1 MGEHLDRKHAIK
13 LLEEDPDTLKTLISQ
28 CAIRKEDAQILYM
41 VHIEQHD
48 QYYMEEGHSGG
59 RGRYTVRGEY
69 SRDGGYYGD
78 YEDGDSYRRRD
89 DRGRYTRD
97 GGYSQDMGDSY
108 GRHWVR
114 GHYSRDDGKNDMME
128 RIRRMMEGA
137 DPEERKAAERMIR
150 NMGG

>member
-1 MGEHLDRKHAIK
+1 MYKAAEDFKRFYHEITEDGIHPHNIEMAYWAMVGHEKALKSCI
-13 LLEEDPDTLKTLISQ
+13 LEEQ
-28 CAIRKEDAQILYM
+28 
-41 VHIEQHD
+41 
-48 QYYMEEGHSGG
+48 MEEGHSGG